1 MPCILSLYEAPKEML
16 QKQGLQQFS
25 IRTLLAVVPP
35 PKERTGGKA
44 PEQRFKI

>member
-1 MPCILSLYEAPKEML
+1 MPCILSLYEAPKEIL

-25 IRTLLAVVPP
+25 IRTLLAVVLP